1 MTHWIAGEWVQG
13 QGEAFTSLAPY
24 NQEVIWQGNGAT
36 AEQVN
41 QAVSAAREAFV
52 DWKKRPFAE
61 REAIVLAFAE
71 KVKEN
76 SEKIA
81 EVIAKETSLT

>member
-13 QGEAFTSLAPY
+13 QGEAFTSLSPY

-41 QAVSAAREAFV
+41 QDRKSTRLNSSHTDISRMPSSA
-52 DWKKRPFAE
+52 
-61 REAIVLAFAE
+61 
-71 KVKEN
+71 
-76 SEKIA
+76 
-81 EVIAKETSLT
+81 